1 MKDLLALN
9 PDELLSTTRAVRK
22 RLDLERPVPLEVV
35 REALDVAL
43 QAPSGSNSQQWHWLV
58 LTDPDIKARVAGFY
72 RQSYRAYR
80 EAMPKPDTAERDRL
94 AASSDYLSEVMGE
107 VPVLVIGAIRV
118 GAAGL
123 PEGNQAGVWG
133 SLLPAAWSLA
143 LALRARGLG
152 TAWTTLHL
160 RYEQEVA
167 DVLNLPADVRQGV
180 LLPVAYTKGTNFK
193 PGPRADLDAVLHLNG
208 WQS

>member
-1 MKDLLALN
+1 MTDLLALN

-22 RLDLERPVPLEVV
+22 RLDLDRPVPLEIV
-35 REALDVAL
+35 REALAVAL

-58 LTDPDIKARVAGFY
+58 LTDPDIKARVAEFY
-72 RQSYRAYR
+72 RLSYRAYR
-80 EAMPKPDTAERDRL
+80 EAMPKPADAARARL

-107 VPVLVIGAIRV
+107 VPVLVIGAIKV

-167 DVLNLPADVRQGV
+167 ELLNLPAGVRQGV

-193 PGPRADLDAVLHLNG
+193 PGPRADLDAAMHLNG
-208 WQS
+208 W

>member
-1 MKDLLALN
+1 MKDLLPLN

-22 RLDLERPVPLEVV
+22 RLDLDRPVPLEVV
-35 REALDVAL
+35 REALAVAL

-58 LTDPDIKARVAGFY
+58 LTDPDIKARVAECY
-72 RQSYRAYR
+72 RRSYRAYR
-80 EAMPKPDTAERDRL
+80 EAMPQPADAARARL
-94 AASSDYLSEVMGE
+94 AASSDYLSEVMGQ
-107 VPVLVIGAIRV
+107 VPVLVIGAIKV

-167 DVLNLPADVRQGV
+167 EVLNLPADVRQGV

-193 PGPRADLDAVLHLNG
+193 PGPRADLDAVLHVNG
-208 WQS
+208 WQG